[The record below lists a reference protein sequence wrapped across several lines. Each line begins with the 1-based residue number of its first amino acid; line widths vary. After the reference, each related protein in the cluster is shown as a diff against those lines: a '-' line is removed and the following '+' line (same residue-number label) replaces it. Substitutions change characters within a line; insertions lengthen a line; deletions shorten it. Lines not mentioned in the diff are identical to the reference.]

1 MDFSS
6 LEIEASRYEQQLRK
20 HRRALHRIPELGYE
34 EIKTHEYL
42 MRHLEKLAPDDLRV
56 FAQTGIRAVFRG
68 DGTGRVIAFRSDID
82 ALPIQEATGLHICV
96 GAFRQNARLRA

>member
-1 MDFSS
+1 MDFNS

-68 DGTGRVIAFRSDID
+68 DGTGRVIAFPFGYRRAADSGSD
-82 ALPIQEATGLHICV
+82 GLYICV